1 MNADQHNPDSLDG
14 LLRPF
19 ESLLNRGIEDSVD
32 AARLCRELEG
42 RSLRL
47 ELEGLP
53 MAMRL
58 TAGDGRLAVGLA
70 GAEAAD
76 CAIGGLPISMLRL
89 AVTGDQQDLRS
100 GTVKLQGDPAIAR
113 DFQQLLNWA
122 QRYTPIRE
130 EALFYVGAAWPA
142 LRRLALELG
151 QRLVAAGSLDVPE
164 DIFYLRTP
172 ELVIAST
179 ARGDGA
185 GTPEL
190 AELARVPVLATPR
203 AAQTAKKEETSG
215 LAIAAAVPIL
225 EDSKLIGVLYGGD
238 LLSRDTGTCRDSI
251 GPVCVENS
259 RRQGAGE
266 GVSFCE

>member
-58 TAGDGRLAVGLA
+58 TAGDGRLAVGLT

-122 QRYTPIRE
+122 RPDWE
-130 EALFYVGAAWPA
+130 E
-142 LRRLALELG
+142 
-151 QRLVAAGSLDVPE
+151 
-164 DIFYLRTP
+164 
-172 ELVIAST
+172 
-179 ARGDGA
+179 
-185 GTPEL
+185 
-190 AELARVPVLATPR
+190 ELARSVGDVTAHQISRVARGGLTWAR
-203 AAQTAKKEETSG
+203 KAADT
-215 LAIAAAVPIL
+215 
-225 EDSKLIGVLYGGD
+225 
-238 LLSRDTGTCRDSI
+238 LSRDVGEFLQEESRDL
-251 GPVCVENS
+251 PTRYEVEAFLDDVD
-259 RRQGAGE
+259 RLDADFHRAQARLARLE
-266 GVSFCE
+266 REREE